1 MNDIDLSKISWYCD
15 NCNAYLNDQDGFD
28 ADCGTWKCKE
38 CGCENLIDES
48 EIIWVDDDDGD
59 EDDGDAVPEGCVAC
73 GGPYPL
79 CKDGCPLFDDD

>member
-48 EIIWVDDDDGD
+48 EIIWVNDDDED
-59 EDDGDAVPEGCVAC
+59 EDNEDAVPEGCVAC